1 MYLIKELKLKDYIN
15 KKGIRIKEIICKNA
29 LTKSGISGMS
39 FSLNP
44 YIGCEHS
51 CIYCYATFIRKW
63 REHKERWGK
72 IIEVKINIC
81 EQLRK
86 EIKRKRGIVC
96 IGTICDPY
104 QPIELKYSLTRK
116 AIEILKEYDIE
127 FEILT
132 KSHLILRDLAILKD
146 YPKASCE
153 ITLTTLNEK
162 IRKIFEPKASS
173 VKERM
178 KAIEILIKNNIYTT
192 LFFGPILPFFSD
204 KEEEIRKIF
213 DFGKRT
219 GIKEILCDSLNYFSQ
234 KLEIILKSISF
245 DKRAVNYYL
254 TISKDYQGYINNLR
268 EKILEISKNYEIPIR
283 ILF

>member
-1 MYLIKELKLKDYIN
+1 MFLIKELKPKDYIN
-15 KKGIRIKEIICKNA
+15 EKGIRIKEIICKKA

-63 REHKERWGK
+63 REHKEEWGK
-72 IIEVKINIC
+72 IIEVKINIY
-81 EQLRK
+81 EQLRR
-86 EIKRKRGIVC
+86 EIKKERGIVC

-116 AIEILKEYDIE
+116 TIEVLKEYDSE

-132 KSHLILRDLAILKD
+132 KSHLILRDLPILKD
-146 YPKASCE
+146 YPKTSCE

-162 IRKIFEPKASS
+162 IRKIFEPKASPI
-173 VKERM
+173 KERM
-178 KAIEILIKNNIYTT
+178 RTIEILIKNNISLT
-192 LFFGPILPFFSD
+192 LFFGPILPYFSD

-213 DFGKRT
+213 DFGKEV
-219 GIKEILCDSLNYFSQ
+219 GVKEILCDSLNYFSQ
-234 KLEIILKSISF
+234 KLKIILKNIAF
-245 DKRAVNYYL
+245 DKKAVNYYL
-254 TISKDYQGYINNLR
+254 TISKDYQSYLNNLR
-268 EKILEISKNYEIPIR
+268 EKILKISKDYKIPIR
-283 ILF
+283 VLF

>member
-1 MYLIKELKLKDYIN
+1 MLLIKNLQLKDYIN
-15 KKGIRIKEIICKNA
+15 KKGIRIKEIVCKNA
-29 LTKSGISGMS
+29 LTKSGISGMN

-63 REHKERWGK
+63 REHKEEWGK

-86 EIKRKRGIVC
+86 EIKRKEGIVC
-96 IGTICDPY
+96 IGTIGDPY

-116 AIEILKEYDIE
+116 AIEILKEYNIE

-132 KSHLILRDLAILKD
+132 KSHLILRDLLILKD
-146 YPKASCE
+146 YPKVSCE
-153 ITLTTLNEK
+153 ITLTTLNDRV
-162 IRKIFEPKASS
+162 RKIFEPKASS

-178 KAIEILIKNNIYTT
+178 KVIEILIKNNIYTI
-192 LFFGPILPFFSD
+192 LFFGPILPYFSD

-213 DFGKRT
+213 DFGRKA
-219 GIKEILCDSLNYFSQ
+219 GVKEILCDSLNYFSQ
-234 KLEIILKSISF
+234 KLEIILKNISF
-245 DKRAVNYYL
+245 DKKAVNYYL
-254 TISKDYQGYINNLR
+254 TIGKDYQGYVNNLR
-268 EKILEISKNYEIPIR
+268 EKILEISKDYKIPIR
-283 ILF
+283 VLF

>member
-1 MYLIKELKLKDYIN
+1 MLLIKNLQPKDYTT
-15 KKGIRIKEIICKNA
+15 KRGIKIKEIICKSA
-29 LTKSGISGMS
+29 LTKSGVSGMT

-63 REHKERWGK
+63 RDHKEEWGK

-96 IGTICDPY
+96 IGTIGDPY

-116 AIEILKEYDIE
+116 AIEILKEYNIE

-132 KSHLILRDLAILKD
+132 KSHLILRDLTILKD
-146 YPKASCE
+146 YPKATCE
-153 ITLTTLNEK
+153 ITLTTLNDK
-162 IRKIFEPKASS
+162 VRRIFEPKASP

-178 KAIEILIKNNIYTT
+178 RAVEFLIKNNIYTV
-192 LFFGPILPFFSD
+192 LFFGPILPYFSD

-213 DFGKRT
+213 NFGREV
-219 GIKEILCDSLNYFSQ
+219 GVKEILCDSLNYFSQ
-234 KLEIILKSISF
+234 KLKIILKNISL
-245 DKRAVNYYL
+245 DKRAVDYYL
-254 TISKDYQGYINNLR
+254 TISKDYQGYVNNLR
-268 EKILEISKNYEIPIR
+268 KKILEISKDYKIPIR
-283 ILF
+283 VLF